1 LAKILIVDDS
11 PLFRVLLKEVLVEN
25 GHVTYEASNIAEA
38 MEVFQKESPE
48 LIFKDLIME
57 DDNPLALIGEFKALN
72 PEVKIVICS
81 TETQK
86 SLIYQAIKA
95 GAKDFLIKPF
105 NTNEVTMT
113 VNRLLG
119 VHTRS

>member
-1 LAKILIVDDS
+1 MARILVIDDS
-11 PLFRVLLKEVLVEN
+11 PLFRMLLKDILIKDGYEV
-25 GHVTYEASNIAEA
+25 YEASSITEG
-38 MEVFQKESPE
+38 MEVCSQVSPD

-57 DDNPLALIGEFKALN
+57 NEDSLEMIKKLKSIKPDI
-72 PEVKIVICS
+72 KIVICS
-81 TETQK
+81 TEGQK

-113 VNRLLG
+113 VKRLLAI
-119 VHTRS
+119 

>member
-1 LAKILIVDDS
+1 MAKILIVDDS